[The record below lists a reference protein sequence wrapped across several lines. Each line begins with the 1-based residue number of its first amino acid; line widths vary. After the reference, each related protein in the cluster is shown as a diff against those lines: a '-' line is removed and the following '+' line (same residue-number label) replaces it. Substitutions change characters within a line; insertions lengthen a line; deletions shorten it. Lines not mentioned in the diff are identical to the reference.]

1 MICLCLNKILVVLNI
16 QILQDIY
23 LAVSDVCVYKGVAY
37 KQGQQWDDGCEKTC
51 VCENAAFGYYR
62 CDNK

>member
-1 MICLCLNKILVVLNI
+1 MV
-16 QILQDIY
+16 
-23 LAVSDVCVYKGVAY
+23 VSDVCVYHGIAY

>member
-1 MICLCLNKILVVLNI
+1 MLVKYSTCVDACYL
-16 QILQDIY
+16 
-23 LAVSDVCVYKGVAY
+23 LAVPDVCVYKGMAF